1 MKNFRKPFV
10 FDKKLM
16 ELTAEVREIILR
28 EEKELEEAEDIKLAE
43 LPP

>member
-10 FDKKLM
+10 FDKKLIK
-16 ELTAEVREIILR
+16 LTAEVREIILR
-28 EEKELEEAEDIKLAE
+28 EEKELKEAEDIKLAE